1 MGTVQSALRG
11 TRRATNISISA
22 RLLDEA
28 RLLQVNISRAAEQ
41 GVAQATAERRAQL
54 WLEENQAALESSNE
68 YAERNGLPLARYR
81 SF

>member
-1 MGTVQSALRG
+1 MGAAQSAPRG
-11 TRRATNISISA
+11 TRRTTNVSIDA

-28 RLLQVNISRAAEQ
+28 RALQVNISRAAEQ
-41 GVAQATAERRAQL
+41 GLAQATAERRALL

-68 YAERNGLPLARYR
+68 YVEQRGLPLARYR